1 MSLTID
7 YYFDFPSPYAYL
19 AHTQLP
25 QIAAEHGATI
35 TYNPFRILELMKI
48 VGNRPTTI
56 ECKNKGKY
64 AGADLQR
71 WVRRYKVE
79 FSRNPHSKSFD
90 FAELDRGALV
100 AIGDGRGAEYVTA
113 IFAAMWGKPEDLSQR
128 SVLIDV
134 LSRTGFDGPRLL
146 ERASTDA
153 VTARLEAETKAA
165 AESGVFG
172 APTIFVGDQMF
183 FGNDR
188 LDFVVEE
195 LLTKA

>member
-1 MSLTID
+1 MTRTID
-7 YYFDFPSPYAYL
+7 FYFDFPSPYAYL

-25 QIAAEHGATI
+25 RIAAEHGATI
-35 TYNPFRILELMKI
+35 VYHPFRILELMKI

-71 WVRRYKVE
+71 WVKRYKVD
-79 FSRNPHSKSFD
+79 FSRNPHSRSFD

-100 AIGDGRGAEYVTA
+100 AIEDGRGAEYVAA
-113 IFAAMWGKPEDLSQR
+113 IFAAVWGEPEDLSQR
-128 SVLIDV
+128 SILIDV
-134 LSRTGFDGPRLL
+134 LSRPGFDGQRLL
-146 ERASTDA
+146 ERASADNILN
-153 VTARLEAETKAA
+153 RLETETKAA
-165 AESGVFG
+165 AERGVFG

-188 LDFVVEE
+188 LDFVVEA
-195 LLTKA
+195 LRSAA

>member
-1 MSLTID
+1 MTRTID
-7 YYFDFPSPYAYL
+7 FYFDFPSPYAYL

-25 QIAAEHGATI
+25 RIAAEHGATI
-35 TYNPFRILELMKI
+35 VYHPFRILELMKI

-71 WVRRYKVE
+71 WVQRYKVD
-79 FSRNPHSKSFD
+79 FSRNPHSKAFD
-90 FAELDRGALV
+90 FAGLDRGALV
-100 AIGDGRGAEYVTA
+100 AIEDGRGAEYVTA
-113 IFAAMWGKPEDLSQR
+113 VFAAIWGRPQDLSQR

-134 LSRTGFDGPRLL
+134 LSRAGFDTQRLL
-146 ERASTDA
+146 ERSSAEA
-153 VTARLEAETKAA
+153 VITQLDTETKAA
-165 AESGVFG
+165 AERGVFG

-188 LDFVVEE
+188 LDFVVEA
-195 LLTKA
+195 LRSAA

>member
-1 MSLTID
+1 MTSSID
-7 YYFDFPSPYAYL
+7 FYFDFPSPYAYL

-25 QIAAEHGATI
+25 RIAAEHGATI
-35 TYNPFRILELMKI
+35 VYHPFRILELMKI

-71 WVRRYKVE
+71 WVKRYKVE

-100 AIGDGRGAEYVTA
+100 AIEDGRGAEYVTA
-113 IFAAMWGKPEDLSQR
+113 VFAAIWGKPEDLSQR
-128 SVLIDV
+128 PVLIDV
-134 LSRTGFDGPRLL
+134 LSRAGFDGERLL
-146 ERASTDA
+146 ERASADNIRN
-153 VTARLEAETKAA
+153 RLDAETNAA
-165 AESGVFG
+165 AERGVFG
-172 APTIFVGDQMF
+172 APTIFVGEQMF

-188 LDFVVEE
+188 LDFVVDA
-195 LLTKA
+195 LRSAA

>member
-1 MSLTID
+1 MTRKFD
-7 YYFDFPSPYAYL
+7 FYFDFPSPYAYL

-25 QIAAEHGATI
+25 RIAAEHGATI
-35 TYNPFRILELMKI
+35 VYHPFRILELMKI

-71 WVRRYKVE
+71 WVKRYKVD
-79 FSRNPHSKSFD
+79 FSRNPNSKSID

-100 AIGDGRGAEYVTA
+100 AIEDGRGAEYVTA
-113 IFAAMWGKPEDLSQR
+113 IFAAIWGKPEDLSQR
-128 SVLIDV
+128 SVVFDV
-134 LSRTGFDGPRLL
+134 LSGAGFAGEQLL
-146 ERASTDA
+146 ERAGADA
-153 VTARLEAETKAA
+153 VIAKLDAETRAA
-165 AESGVFG
+165 AERGVFG

-188 LDFVVEE
+188 LDFVVDA
-195 LLTKA
+195 LRCAA

>member
-1 MSLTID
+1 MTRTID

-25 QIAAEHGATI
+25 RIAAEHGATI
-35 TYNPFRILELMKI
+35 TSHPFRILELMKI

-56 ECKNKGKY
+56 ECKSKNVY

-71 WVRRYKVE
+71 WSRRYKVD
-79 FSRNPHSKSFD
+79 FARNPNSKSFD
-90 FAELDRGALV
+90 FAELDRAALV
-100 AIGDGRGAEYVTA
+100 AIEDGRGAEYVTA
-113 IFAAMWGKPEDLSQR
+113 ISTAIWGRPADLSQR

-134 LSRTGFDGPRLL
+134 LAKAGLDGAGLL
-146 ERASTDA
+146 QRASTADVA
-153 VTARLEAETKAA
+153 ARHETATQAA
-165 AESGVFG
+165 AERGVFG

-188 LDFVVEE
+188 LDFVAEA
-195 LLTKA
+195 LRSTI

>member
-1 MSLTID
+1 MTRTID
-7 YYFDFPSPYAYL
+7 FYFDFPSPYAYL

-25 QIAAEHGATI
+25 DIAAEHGATI
-35 TYNPFRILELMKI
+35 AYHPFRILELMKI

-71 WVRRYKVE
+71 WVKRYKVE

-100 AIGDGRGAEYVTA
+100 AIEDGRGAEYVKVV
-113 IFAAMWGKPEDLSQR
+113 FAAIWGKPEDLSQR
-128 SVLIDV
+128 PVLIDV
-134 LSRTGFDGPRLL
+134 LSRAGFDGERLL
-146 ERASTDA
+146 ERAGTEAVITRLDTD
-153 VTARLEAETKAA
+153 TKAA
-165 AESGVFG
+165 AERGVFG

-188 LDFVVEE
+188 LDFVAEA
-195 LLTKA
+195 LRSAT